1 MEPGH
6 GKGGLTVAF
15 NGFEAEDFAVFSI
28 AEFEERMEAIRSR
41 VRPKLTALADE
52 LAPRL
57 SRETGV
63 PFYPHVAAHARRK
76 VNPPDETW
84 MALSRSPRG
93 YKRYAHFEV
102 GIGAE
107 EVFVR
112 LVIKPEAEDK
122 PGAARWLRE
131 HGEEAAALVPSSYL
145 WALHRDGAA
154 DRPWPRLDGGGL
166 QELGVALEKKA
177 AGLAVGRRFD
187 RQEPALVKGESFLS
201 LAQTVLLELFPLY
214 EAVIPGAH
222 SAGEPSS
229 RTGSAR

>member
-1 MEPGH
+1 M
-6 GKGGLTVAF
+6 VF

-28 AEFEERMEAIRSR
+28 PEFEARMEAIRSR

-57 SRETGV
+57 SRETGA

-112 LVIKPEAEDK
+112 LVIKPEADDK

-131 HGEEAAALVPSSYL
+131 HGEEAAAILPSSYL
-145 WALHRDGAA
+145 WALHRDGAS
-154 DRPWPRLDGGGL
+154 DRPWPRLDGGAL

-177 AGLAVGRRFD
+177 AGLTVGRRFGQQD
-187 RQEPALVKGESFLS
+187 PVLAERQSFLT
-201 LAQTVLLELFPLY
+201 LAERVLLELFPLY
-214 EAVIPGAH
+214 EAVIPGAEP
-222 SAGEPSS
+222 SGEPSS
-229 RTGSAR
+229 QAGAAR